1 MCNYVT
7 WNVQCTCDIYITS
20 VYVHCTDAVDL
31 IFRGKSKLRQCIDYK
46 DPGFTNK
53 PDCFQTIIPPP
64 PPAEGQ
70 ITSLLYPVTS
80 LEALTECWYIKLSV
94 CQYVCQI
101 YKLLY
106 SISLSVCLFVFLAVC
121 QWVHHV
127 NKLPL
132 VYCSTPPPPSP
143 WFMFKYTQK
152 EREKIVEI

>member
-1 MCNYVT
+1 MC
-7 WNVQCTCDIYITS
+7 NVQCDKYINS

-31 IFRGKSKLRQCIDYK
+31 IFLRKSKLRQYDYK

-53 PDCFQTIIPPP
+53 PDCFLTIIPPP
-64 PPAEGQ
+64 PTPRRGK

-80 LEALTECWYIKLSV
+80 LEAFTECWYIKLSV

-132 VYCSTPPPPSP
+132 VYCSTSPPSP
-143 WFMFKYTQK
+143 SPWYMFKYTQK